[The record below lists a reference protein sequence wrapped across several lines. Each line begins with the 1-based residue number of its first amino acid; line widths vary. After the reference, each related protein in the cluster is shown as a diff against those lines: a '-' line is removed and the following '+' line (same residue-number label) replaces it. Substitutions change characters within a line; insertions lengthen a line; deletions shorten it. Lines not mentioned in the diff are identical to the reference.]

1 MSKSSANARPL
12 VEEETIKAQSRRL
25 RGTIAT
31 GLTDLVTGAL
41 SETDTKLLKFHGA
54 YQQDDRDLRLERQ
67 GQRLEPAYEFMVRV
81 RMPGGVCTPAQWQGL
96 TGLARERGNGT
107 LRITTRQT
115 FQFHGVL
122 KVDLKPLMAD
132 LNALGLDSIAACGD
146 VNRNVICHNH
156 PATSPVFR
164 EIRALATDLSAALLP
179 RTAAYRETWLD
190 EPPAEGAGAEEEPL
204 YGPTY
209 LPRKFKI
216 GIAVPPVNDVDV
228 LAQDLGLIAIVE
240 EGGLVGF
247 NVAVGGG
254 MGASHGDRATY
265 PRLADV
271 IGFCAPDQVLAVAE
285 QVMRIQRDHGDRT
298 NRRHARLKY
307 TLDDRGVAWFKA
319 ELEDRLGFAL
329 KPPRD
334 THFDSRNDR
343 FGWVE
348 DDEGRL
354 HLTLRVLAGR
364 LQDEAECRRL
374 TALAE
379 VARIHD
385 GDFRLTPNQN
395 LTISGVRPGRK
406 AVIEAVLARHGVPIA
421 AEPEE
426 GVRRHAIA
434 CVSLPTCGLA
444 MAEAERALPG
454 FLERLEGVL
463 RPLGLSGE
471 PISVRV
477 SGCPNGCARPR
488 LAEIGLVGKSLGRY
502 VLYLGGGF
510 AGERLNTAYREN
522 LTLDEVIAALTPLL
536 ADYAVHREPAERFGD
551 FVIRAGYLTAPDLS
565 GNPSTTQEMPL

>member
-1 MSKSSANARPL
+1 MSKSGANKRPPA
-12 VEEETIKAQSRRL
+12 EEEIIKAQSRRL
-25 RGTIAT
+25 RGTIAS
-31 GLTDLVTGAL
+31 GLADLVTGAL

-96 TGLARERGNGT
+96 TGLACGRANGT

-122 KVDLKPLMAD
+122 KADLKPLMAE
-132 LNALGLDSIAACGD
+132 LGALGLDSIAACGD
-146 VNRNVICHNH
+146 VNRNVVCHNH
-156 PATSPVFR
+156 PATSPVLR
-164 EIRALATDLSAALLP
+164 EVRALAADLSAALLP

-190 EPPAEGAGAEEEPL
+190 EPAAQDAGAEEEPL

-228 LAQDLGLIAIVE
+228 LAQDLGFVALVE
-240 EGGLVGF
+240 NGGLAGF

-254 MGASHGDRATY
+254 MGATHGDGATY

-271 IGFCAPDQVLAVAE
+271 IGSCAPGQVLAVAE

-329 KPPRD
+329 EPARD
-334 THFDSRNDR
+334 VRFESRADR

-364 LQDEAECRRL
+364 LQDDPECRRL

-379 VARIHD
+379 VARVHD

-406 AVIEAVLARHGVPIA
+406 SVIEAVLARHGVALPT
-421 AEPEE
+421 EPEE

-434 CVSLPTCGLA
+434 CVSFPTCGLA

-454 FLERLEGVL
+454 FLERLEWVL

-471 PISVRV
+471 AISVRL

-510 AGERLNTAYREN
+510 AGERLNSVYREN
-522 LTLDEVIAALTPLL
+522 LTLDEAIAALTPLL

-551 FVIRAGYLTAPDLS
+551 FVIRAGYLRAPDFS
-565 GNPSTTQEMPL
+565 GHPSATEEMPS

>member
-1 MSKSSANARPL
+1 MPKSREHRRPL
-12 VEEETIKAQSRRL
+12 AEEETVKAQSRRL
-25 RGTIAT
+25 RGTIAE
-31 GLTDLVTGAL
+31 GLKDLVTGAL
-41 SETDTKLLKFHGA
+41 SEADSKLLKFHGA

-67 GQRLEPAYEFMVRV
+67 GQRLEPAYAFMVRV

-115 FQFHGVL
+115 FQLHGIL
-122 KVDLKPLMAD
+122 KADLKPLMAE
-132 LNALGLDSIAACGD
+132 LGALGLDSIAACGD

-156 PATSPVFR
+156 PATSPVVR
-164 EIRALATDLSAALLP
+164 EVRALAADLSAALLP
-179 RTAAYRETWLD
+179 CNAAYRETWWD
-190 EPPAEGAGAEEEPL
+190 EPAAEEAGAEEEPL

-216 GIAVPPVNDVDV
+216 GIAVPPLNDVDV
-228 LAQDLGLIAIVE
+228 LAQDLGFIAIIE
-240 EGGLVGF
+240 EDRLLGF

-254 MGASHGDRATY
+254 MGASHGDGATY
-265 PRLADV
+265 PRLADL
-271 IGFCAPDQVLAVAE
+271 IGFCAPGQVLAVAE

-307 TLDDRGVAWFKA
+307 TLDDRGIAWFKA
-319 ELEDRLGFAL
+319 ELEDRLGFTL
-329 KPPRD
+329 GPVRD
-334 THFDSRNDR
+334 HRFESRSDR
-343 FGWVE
+343 FGWIA
-348 DDEGRL
+348 DDEGRW

-364 LQDEAECRRL
+364 LQDEAACRRL

-379 VARIHD
+379 VARLHD

-395 LTISGVRPGRK
+395 LTISGVRPDRK
-406 AVIEAVLARHGVPIA
+406 AVIEAVLARHGVPMPM
-421 AEPEE
+421 EPEE

-434 CVSLPTCGLA
+434 CVSFPTCGLA

-463 RPLGLSGE
+463 HTLGLSGAA
-471 PISVRV
+471 ISVRL

-488 LAEIGLVGKSLGRY
+488 LAEIGLVGKSPGRY

-510 AGERLNTAYREN
+510 AGERLNTSYRDN
-522 LTLDEVIAALTPLL
+522 VTLDEVIAALTPLL
-536 ADYAVHREPAERFGD
+536 ADYAVHREPSERFGD
-551 FVIRAGYLTAPDLS
+551 FVIRAGHLLAPDP
-565 GNPSTTQEMPL
+565 PSRPPRKEEAAL

>member
-1 MSKSSANARPL
+1 MPKSREHVRPL
-12 VEEETIKAQSRRL
+12 TEEETIKAQSRRL
-25 RGTIAT
+25 RGTIAE

-67 GQRLEPAYEFMVRV
+67 GQRLEPAYAFMVRV

-122 KVDLKPLMAD
+122 KSDLKPLMAE
-132 LNALGLDSIAACGD
+132 LGALGLDSIAACGD

-156 PATSPVFR
+156 PATSPAVR
-164 EIRALATDLSAALLP
+164 EVRALAADLSASLLP
-179 RTAAYRETWLD
+179 RTAAYRETWWD
-190 EPPAEGAGAEEEPL
+190 EPAAEEAGTEEEPL
-204 YGPTY
+204 YGPSY

-228 LAQDLGLIAIVE
+228 LSQDLGFIAIVE
-240 EGGLVGF
+240 DGGLVGF
-247 NVAVGGG
+247 NVAAGGG
-254 MGASHGDRATY
+254 MGAAHGDRATY
-265 PRLADV
+265 PRLADL
-271 IGFCAPDQVLAVAE
+271 IGFCAPDQVLAVARE
-285 QVMRIQRDHGDRT
+285 VLRIQRDHGDRT

-307 TLDDRGVAWFKA
+307 TLDDHGVAWFKA
-319 ELEDRLGFAL
+319 ELKDRLGFAL
-329 KPPRD
+329 GPVRD
-334 THFDSRNDR
+334 YHFETRSDR

-348 DDEGRL
+348 DREGRL

-364 LQDEAECRRL
+364 LQDTPACRTL

-379 VARIHD
+379 VARLHE

-395 LTISGVRPGRK
+395 LMISGVQPCRK
-406 AVIEAVLARHGVPIA
+406 SVIEAVLARHGVPLP

-434 CVSLPTCGLA
+434 CVSFPTCGLA

-454 FLERLEGVL
+454 FLECLEAVL
-463 RPLGLSGE
+463 QPLGLSGVA
-471 PISVRV
+471 ISVRL

-488 LAEIGLVGKSLGRY
+488 LAEIGLVGKSAGRY

-510 AGERLNTAYREN
+510 AGERLNTIYRDN
-522 LTLDEVIAALTPLL
+522 LTLDEAIAALTPLL
-536 ADYAVHREPAERFGD
+536 TDYAVHREPSERFGD
-551 FVIRAGYLTAPDLS
+551 FVIRADHLGAPDL
-565 GNPSTTQEMPL
+565 PSAPPMKEEASL